1 MLAFSTP
8 VFAETE
14 PNNSCSQA
22 NMLLDTMNGTDS
34 GWVNGTVTDNN
45 DEDWY
50 KIVLLQPAEV
60 RFDRNKRNNKKTR
73 VQLYNSDCST
83 NAGWDVDNKTSHK
96 TLTLASN
103 TYYLRVSRS
112 NKDNAEYKV
121 RAHLTK
127 LVDFQVTKSADS
139 SIKSPG
145 DTVTYTIV
153 VRNNGPKNGKVR
165 ITDTL
170 PTGLHFLSVSGCNK
184 NENGIDCSKWL
195 NSGVERTITLN
206 ATVANSVQGTLT
218 NTVYI
223 NKDNSNNWT
232 RKLFDTNVENNLASA
247 QVTIVPPNTPPTAN
261 DVSAQTN
268 TDTPV
273 TIHLDASDPD
283 VGDSIQSYPIV
294 TGPSHGTLSG
304 AEPDITYTPDAGY
317 YGTDTFTYEAIDS
330 HGAVSN
336 TATVTITVNGLPVA
350 QNDATSTN
358 QGTAVSIDVLHND
371 SDPDGDS
378 LTVTG
383 TSNGPAH
390 GSVTV
395 NGDNTIT
402 YTPDFGYTGSDSFD
416 YTISDGH
423 GGTATATVT
432 ITVNALTCGSNHG
445 LDGKYFNNT
454 NFSPPVAL
462 QRIDPNLDFAWGTSS
477 PGAGVQQD
485 DFSVVWTGDLLV
497 PEDAN
502 YIFSVAHDDSLRL
515 YIDGNKIYDGPN
527 WTGGENNFVD
537 TNSLHLTPGCHT
549 IRVELVEGPGDAT
562 ARLAWRNDHNIP
574 NQTIIPSDYLFTDQN
589 TGPNALDDSYA
600 VNAGSTLSVSA
611 PGLLQ
616 NDSGNTL
623 QVTSHT
629 DPAHGTLSINA
640 DGGFSY
646 TPDPGYA
653 GSDGFDYTVTD
664 INNAT
669 DTAHVS
675 ITVNAVD
682 SNQVEAVDDSY
693 SVETGHTI
701 SGNVMNNDTGSGI
714 HIISHTD
721 PSKGTLTL
729 NADGSFTYT
738 PDPNKAGDDSF
749 TYTIQGDTGL
759 PDSATVVITITGTVQ
774 TSGNFLPF
782 YLINPIRT
790 RNIVGNYKI
799 AGNTMLCLT
808 GKTDGYGGTCQ
819 GDNPDYEL
827 ITSNMHVS
835 KYLDIDDDN
844 NTWNSTSSI
853 IRFPSTFNRL
863 GGVLWAGLFWQGR
876 LSTDKNHP
884 IHYAVPNSNGS
895 GYHFVEIGE
904 NSNADIDDIDM
915 AGIGAGHI
923 LLKVDNGAYQD
934 ADANT
939 LHVYQSSNG
948 KTYDAYADVTPIVQS
963 AIQNDG
969 NHTFTVANLLTMEGR
984 ENSPGAY
991 GGWSLVVIY
1000 AEDYTQ
1006 GKARNISIYNGFISI
1021 GTHDTPIEIS
1031 GFKLPTNG
1039 PVNASLSVF
1048 SGEGE
1053 FRYGRNPYNHSSAD
1067 WMKISDHDGD
1077 YDYLPGV
1084 PAGDHRPNR
1093 DNLFDAILTGIERP
1107 HIVKNGQNMFND
1119 QSVNNVGIDVDT
1131 FDVSQLMTD
1140 YRSDNPNINRVF
1152 IKTYSNNDYVTP
1164 GMMAFSAQLYQPEVC
1179 YDYVVKRNEFLIPSE
1194 GREYN
1199 STISNN
1205 DEISFTVAIRS
1216 MEGDMQLRNTSVAVT
1231 LAQDDGNLTAN
1242 STKAYYSVTNSNTLL
1257 STPLAD
1263 MSRLP
1268 ERPVITIGKGRTKD
1282 RGGILSPQERYFTK
1296 FYYDYKTANNQ
1307 PGQSRVAGHFNIE
1320 VNATMNFGSGDFWQI
1335 LRIDRCAQ
1343 NLTYNPVWYR
1353 FNAEK
1358 PFTGSVPSDPT
1369 QHYSLPTRIAGKDFN
1384 YSIASYIKNPQ
1395 DNDRYT
1401 LPAPADGV
1409 TVNVEMI
1416 NIDAFDDNGSYFKC
1430 SNPDP
1435 TIIVKPGT
1443 FVYFTNG
1450 QNRKNIMDANDLT
1463 NTYAIRSATFRM
1475 WLLIDENGTIV
1486 SDPTQFHDKTDN
1498 AYFEQVYNTY
1508 FKNQDTANLC
1518 LTACQPPYSYTSPRA
1533 SKDPSAV
1540 GCYACLRDYFA
1551 QPYCARDNFAIRP
1564 KAIRLSVGD
1573 RGPDANLSTV
1583 NVAKN
1588 DTHPNNDRALS
1599 AGYPYAM
1606 DLTTV
1611 KDDDTLS
1618 VGYYTNVYK
1627 AADPLTAIPAKKDGS
1642 IALEEFTTPGSC
1654 AEDSNRSLGITFNNG
1669 LASIQ
1674 LKNENAGQYRI
1685 ELWDSNWTFVDRAYN
1700 NPHKTLFNSSCA
1712 GSNSALCNDC
1722 VLGSTS
1728 DTENGNGKV
1737 GCSFGSKID
1746 SGSGNYTD
1754 LNLSFRPYKF
1764 SLNGLNLHTRPHD
1777 ANPWIYMNDLNRSKT
1792 MAVTV
1797 EGNITALGADDTVLT
1812 NYTAGCE
1819 ARDLDL
1825 HMGTNSIP
1833 DPVLDENNATVP
1845 LEQTLYQY
1853 ISSAATENYSA
1864 VIDADQNLTLTK
1876 WNFRSG
1882 DQNGSAGVTLLLNLK
1897 KPYDTP
1903 VNVAD
1908 INFTIAHIYGVNDL
1922 SYTNQISNYRPDG
1935 NKTIGVNKYFYFAK
1949 VAPLIG
1955 ADGHNEFYENY
1966 QTRLR
1971 VDVYCDDN
1979 ATNPICSTLPGLV
1992 QPKEEDD
1999 ISGTGKWYRISAH
2012 TQSDGNVTQLSI
2024 DNFNNAVTNG
2034 ATVNPF
2040 NNIPLDNNG
2049 SSPAITIHY
2058 PPIGVSPRPEEVKI
2072 WITPQEWLKYNP
2084 AIVNPAD
2091 PHYGEPSFSIF
2102 FQNWGLKWKGEG
2114 KTGNVIQT
2122 EPSTIQNQRINW

>member
-1 MLAFSTP
+1 MKNLKILLLFLLSSLTLLASDQ
-8 VFAETE
+8 
-14 PNNSCSQA
+14 CS
-22 NMLLDTMNGTDS
+22 
-34 GWVNGTVTDNN
+34 VTDHTTTMS
-45 DEDWY
+45 
-50 KIVLLQPAEV
+50 A
-60 RFDRNKRNNKKTR
+60 
-73 VQLYNSDCST
+73 
-83 NAGWDVDNKTSHK
+83 SH
-96 TLTLASN
+96 
-103 TYYLRVSRS
+103 TYY
-112 NKDNAEYKV
+112 D
-121 RAHLTK
+121 
-127 LVDFQVTKSADS
+127 
-139 SIKSPG
+139 
-145 DTVTYTIV
+145 
-153 VRNNGPKNGKVR
+153 
-165 ITDTL
+165 
-170 PTGLHFLSVSGCNK
+170 
-184 NENGIDCSKWL
+184 
-195 NSGVERTITLN
+195 
-206 ATVANSVQGTLT
+206 
-218 NTVYI
+218 
-223 NKDNSNNWT
+223 
-232 RKLFDTNVENNLASA
+232 
-247 QVTIVPPNTPPTAN
+247 
-261 DVSAQTN
+261 N
-268 TDTPV
+268 TDTVYYDGWNWNSKKYYVQVASAGHIDVSIVNNTNGGDVRFKADPDTCPGRQGSGTSWSHDFSGPEDFNINVTAFAISASNQNYTLIIQFTPAGNRPPVADDVSVHTDVNTPV
-273 TIHLDASDPD
+273 TVHLSATDPD
-283 VGDSIQSYPIV
+283 GDSIQSYPIV

-304 AEPDITYTPDAGY
+304 AEPDITYTPDSGY

-336 TATVTITVNGLPVA
+336 TATVTITV
-350 QNDATSTN
+350 
-358 QGTAVSIDVLHND
+358 
-371 SDPDGDS
+371 
-378 LTVTG
+378 
-383 TSNGPAH
+383 
-390 GSVTV
+390 
-395 NGDNTIT
+395 
-402 YTPDFGYTGSDSFD
+402 
-416 YTISDGH
+416 
-423 GGTATATVT
+423 
-432 ITVNALTCGSNHG
+432 
-445 LDGKYFNNT
+445 
-454 NFSPPVAL
+454 
-462 QRIDPNLDFAWGTSS
+462 
-477 PGAGVQQD
+477 
-485 DFSVVWTGDLLV
+485 
-497 PEDAN
+497 
-502 YIFSVAHDDSLRL
+502 
-515 YIDGNKIYDGPN
+515 
-527 WTGGENNFVD
+527 
-537 TNSLHLTPGCHT
+537 
-549 IRVELVEGPGDAT
+549 
-562 ARLAWRNDHNIP
+562 
-574 NQTIIPSDYLFTDQN
+574 
-589 TGPNALDDSYA
+589 
-600 VNAGSTLSVSA
+600 
-611 PGLLQ
+611 
-616 NDSGNTL
+616 
-623 QVTSHT
+623 
-629 DPAHGTLSINA
+629 
-640 DGGFSY
+640 
-646 TPDPGYA
+646 
-653 GSDGFDYTVTD
+653 
-664 INNAT
+664 
-669 DTAHVS
+669 
-675 ITVNAVD
+675 
-682 SNQVEAVDDSY
+682 SNQVEAVDDAY
-693 SVETGHTI
+693 SVETGHSI

-729 NADGSFTYT
+729 NADGNFTYT
-738 PDPNKAGDDSF
+738 PDPDKAGDDSF

-904 NSNADIDDIDM
+904 NSNADIDNIDM

-923 LLKVDNGAYQD
+923 LLKVDNGAYHD

-963 AIQNDG
+963 AIQTDG

-984 ENSPGAY
+984 ENAPGAY

-1031 GFKLPTNG
+1031 GFKLPTSG

-1053 FRYGRNPYNHSSAD
+1053 YRYGYRNGSDYVD

-1077 YDYLPGV
+1077 YDYMPGV
-1084 PAGDHRPNR
+1084 PSGRGRPNR
-1093 DNLFDAILTGIERP
+1093 DNMFDAILSGIERP
-1107 HIVKNGQNMFND
+1107 HVEKNGQNMFND
-1119 QSVNNVGIDVDT
+1119 QSVNNVGVDVDT
-1131 FDVSQLMTD
+1131 FDVSDLLTT
-1140 YRSDNPNINRVF
+1140 YRQNNPHVNSVYIQ
-1152 IKTYSNNDYVTP
+1152 TYSNNDYITP

-1199 STISNN
+1199 STISDN

-1242 STKAYYSVTNSNTLL
+1242 GTKAYYSVTNSNTLL

-1307 PGQSRVAGHFNIE
+1307 PGQSRVAGQFNIE

-1335 LRIDRCAQ
+1335 LRIDRCDQ
-1343 NLTYNPVWYR
+1343 NLTYNPTWYR
-1353 FNAEK
+1353 FNVEK
-1358 PFTGSVPSDPT
+1358 PFPVNNVPSNPT
-1369 QHYSLPTRIAGKDFN
+1369 DHYSLPTQIAGKDFN

-1409 TVNVEMI
+1409 TVNVETI

-1450 QNRKNIMDANDLT
+1450 QKRKNIMDANDLT

-1606 DLTTV
+1606 DLMSV
-1611 KDDDTLS
+1611 KDDDTVS

-1627 AADPLTAIPAKKDGS
+1627 AADPLTAIPAKRDGS

-1685 ELWDSNWTFVDRAYN
+1685 ELWDSNWTFVDRAYH
-1700 NPHKTLFNSSCA
+1700 NPHKTLFNSTCA
-1712 GSNSALCNDC
+1712 GSSSALCNDC

-1737 GCSFGSKID
+1737 GCSFGSRID

-1764 SLNGLNLHTRPHD
+1764 SLNGLSLHTQPQDSRT
-1777 ANPWIYMNDLNRSKT
+1777 WIYMSDLNRSKI
-1792 MAVTV
+1792 MAVTL
-1797 EGNITALGADDTVLT
+1797 EGNITALGADNSVLS
-1812 NYTAGCE
+1812 NYTGKCA
-1819 ARDLDL
+1819 ANDVNL
-1825 HMGTNSIP
+1825 HMDTNSTPATI
-1833 DPVLDENNATVP
+1833 LDKSNATVP
-1845 LEQTLYQY
+1845 LQQTLYEY
-1853 ISSAATENYSA
+1853 TSAANSRNYSA
-1864 VIDADQNLTLTK
+1864 ITNADQNLTLSK

-1882 DQNGSAGVTLLLNLK
+1882 DHNGSANVTLLLNLK
-1897 KPYDTP
+1897 KPINKP

-1908 INFTIAHIYGVNDL
+1908 INFTISHIYGVNDL
-1922 SYTNQISNYRPDG
+1922 SYANQIANYRPDG
-1935 NKTIGVNKYFYFAK
+1935 NKTIGVDKYFYFAEIIAK
-1949 VAPLIG
+1949 DTDGILDSTTTRDEPGSTHPLNLYVEIYCEDNASG
-1955 ADGHNEFYENY
+1955 WPGC
-1966 QTRLR
+1966 TRLDG
-1971 VDVYCDDN
+1971 VGTLDA
-1979 ATNPICSTLPGLV
+1979 ATNLYRASKVNTWVPSKDGQVNSIDRNDTIGTHASITPNSTITFYTDASSPQIIV
-1992 QPKEEDD
+1992 KYNAASSSRPKTVVGV
-1999 ISGTGKWYRISAH
+1999 ISPDPWLLYDRIR
-2012 TQSDGNVTQLSI
+2012 SDG
-2024 DNFNNAVTNG
+2024 
-2034 ATVNPF
+2034 
-2040 NNIPLDNNG
+2040 
-2049 SSPAITIHY
+2049 
-2058 PPIGVSPRPEEVKI
+2058 K
-2072 WITPQEWLKYNP
+2072 
-2084 AIVNPAD
+2084 
-2091 PHYGEPSFSIF
+2091 PSFRIRF
-2102 FQNWGLKWKGEG
+2102 INNLFHWKGEG
-2114 KTGNVIQT
+2114 EVGHVIDI
-2122 EPSTIQNQRINW
+2122 PNAGKNNRLGW